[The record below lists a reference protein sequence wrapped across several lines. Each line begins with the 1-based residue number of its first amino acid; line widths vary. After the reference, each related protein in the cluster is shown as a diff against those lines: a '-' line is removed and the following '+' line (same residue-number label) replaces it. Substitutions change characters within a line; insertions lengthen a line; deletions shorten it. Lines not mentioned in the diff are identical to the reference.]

1 MPSVIDSSDQ
11 FTVIGENIHATR
23 VVKRGGVRGHV
34 FDDGTEAVKYRVDG
48 ERNYVHVP
56 EHFTSTQPYEQG
68 NLKHFMIAMWKGQNG
83 DTDESN
89 EGKAYIQ
96 YEVDRQIKNGAT
108 YLDLNVDESSYRL
121 PEQKETMEWLVKYV
135 ESVSSVPPSIDS
147 SNPEIIEVGL
157 AAYGGTH
164 GRAML
169 NSIALERPE
178 AIDLALKYDARAVV
192 MASNEVGMPDG
203 ADERV
208 ENIGRIV
215 ETALTKGMA
224 KQDLFIDPLIF
235 PIAVDSNYG
244 NHVFDA
250 MKQVRV
256 DFGDEIHIAGGMSN
270 VSFGIPKRRLI
281 NDVFLYLAI
290 QAGADAGIVD
300 PMTTSAERSLNIDL
314 EAGPVKFAL
323 ELLQGNDD
331 FAMNYITAFRAG
343 ELDA

>member
-1 MPSVIDSSDQ
+1 
-11 FTVIGENIHATR
+11 
-23 VVKRGGVRGHV
+23 VKRGGIRGHV
-34 FDDGTEAVKYRVDG
+34 FEDGHEAVKYKLDG
-48 ERNYVHVP
+48 EQKFVHVP
-56 EHFTSTQPYEQG
+56 EHFTTTQPYEQG
-68 NLKHFMIAMWKGQNG
+68 NLKHFQIAIWKGENG
-83 DTDESN
+83 DEEESA

-96 YEVDRQIKNGAT
+96 YEVNRQTKAGSH

-121 PEQKETMEWLVKYV
+121 EEQKASMEWLVTYI
-135 ESVSSVPPSIDS
+135 ESISTLPPSVDS

-157 AAYGGTH
+157 KTYQGTQ
-164 GRAML
+164 GRPML

-178 AIDLALKYDARAVV
+178 AIDLALEHDARAVV

-203 ADERV
+203 ADERL

-215 ETALTKGMA
+215 EMALSKGMA
-224 KQDLFIDPLIF
+224 KGDLFVDPLIF

-250 MKQVRV
+250 MKGIRKE
-256 DFGDEIHIAGGMSN
+256 FGDEIHIAGGMSN

-314 EAGPVKFAL
+314 ESGPVKLAL
-323 ELLQGNDD
+323 DLLQGNDD
-331 FAMNYITAFRAG
+331 FAMNYITAFRNG
-343 ELDA
+343 ELG

>member
-1 MPSVIDSSDQ
+1 MSRVIDSPDQ
-11 FTVIGENIHATR
+11 FSVIGENIHATR
-23 VVKRGGVRGHV
+23 VVKRGGIRGHV
-34 FDDGTEAVKYRVDG
+34 FEDGHEAVKYKVDG
-48 ERNYVHVP
+48 EQKFVHVP

-68 NLKHFMIAMWKGQNG
+68 NLKHFQIAIWKGENG
-83 DTDESN
+83 DAEESA
-89 EGKAYIQ
+89 EGKAYIK
-96 YEVDRQIKNGAT
+96 YEVDRQTKAGSH

-121 PEQKETMEWLVKYV
+121 EEQKASMEWLVKYI
-135 ESVSSVPPSIDS
+135 ESVSTLPPSVDS

-157 AAYGGTH
+157 KAYQGTR
-164 GRAML
+164 GRPML

-178 AIDLALKYDARAVV
+178 AIDLALEHDARAVV

-203 ADERV
+203 ADERL

-215 ETALTKGMA
+215 EMALSKGMA
-224 KQDLFIDPLIF
+224 KGDLFVDPLIF

-250 MKQVRV
+250 MKGIRKE
-256 DFGDEIHIAGGMSN
+256 FGDEIHIAGGMSN

-300 PMTTSAERSLNIDL
+300 PITTSAERSLNIDL
-314 EAGPVKFAL
+314 ESQPVKLAL
-323 ELLQGNDD
+323 DLLQGNDD
-331 FAMNYITAFRAG
+331 FAMNYITAFRNG
-343 ELDA
+343 ELG

>member
-1 MPSVIDSSDQ
+1 MSRVIDSSDQ
-11 FTVIGENIHATR
+11 FVVIGENIHATR

-34 FDDGTEAVKYRVDG
+34 FDDGHEAVKYKVDG
-48 ERNYVHVP
+48 ERKFVHVP
-56 EHFTSTQPYEQG
+56 EHFTTTQPYEQG
-68 NLKHFMIAMWKGQNG
+68 TLKHFMIAMWKGLNG
-83 DTDESN
+83 DADESA

-96 YEVDRQIKNGAT
+96 YEVNRQIKAGSNF
-108 YLDLNVDESSYRL
+108 LDLNVDESSYRL
-121 PEQKETMEWLVKYV
+121 PEQKESMAWLVKFV

-157 AAYGGTH
+157 EAYGGTQ
-164 GRAML
+164 GRPML

-178 AIDLALKYDARAVV
+178 AIDLALKHDAKAVV

-203 ADERV
+203 AEERV
-208 ENIGRIV
+208 ENVGRIV
-215 ETALTKGMA
+215 EMALTKGM
-224 KQDLFIDPLIF
+224 KKPDLFIDPLLF

-244 NHVFDA
+244 NHAFDA
-250 MKQVRV
+250 MKQIRKE
-256 DFGDEIHIAGGMSN
+256 FGDEIHIAGGMSN

-290 QAGADAGIVD
+290 EAGADAGIVD

-314 EAGPVKFAL
+314 EAGPVKLAMD
-323 ELLQGNDD
+323 LLKGNDD

-343 ELDA
+343 DLD

>member
-1 MPSVIDSSDQ
+1 MPRAINSSDQ

-34 FDDGTEAVKYRVDG
+34 FDDGTEAVKYRLDG
-48 ERNYVHVP
+48 ERHYVHIP
-56 EHFTSTQPYEQG
+56 EHFTKTQPYEQG
-68 NLKHFMIAMWKGQNG
+68 NLKHFMIAMWKGLNG
-83 DTDESN
+83 DADESA
-89 EGKAYIQ
+89 EGKAYIT
-96 YEVDRQIKNGAT
+96 YEVNRQIKNGAN

-121 PEQKETMEWLVKYV
+121 HEQKETMEWLVKFA

-157 AAYGGTH
+157 ATYSGTQ
-164 GRAML
+164 GRPML

-178 AIDLALKYDARAVV
+178 AIDMALKYDARAVV
-192 MASNEVGMPDG
+192 MASNEVGMPAD

-208 ENIGRIV
+208 ENVGRIL
-215 ETALTKGMA
+215 EMALEKGMA
-224 KQDLFIDPLIF
+224 EEDIFVDPLYF

-244 NHVFDA
+244 KHAFDA
-250 MKQVRV
+250 ITKIRAE
-256 DFGDEIHIAGGMSN
+256 FGDKIHVAGGMSN

-281 NDVFLYLAI
+281 NDLFLYLAI
-290 QAGADAGIVD
+290 EAGADAGIID
-300 PMTTSAERSLNIDL
+300 PMTTSAERSLDIDL
-314 EAGPVKFAL
+314 EAGPVKLAM

-343 ELDA
+343 ELD